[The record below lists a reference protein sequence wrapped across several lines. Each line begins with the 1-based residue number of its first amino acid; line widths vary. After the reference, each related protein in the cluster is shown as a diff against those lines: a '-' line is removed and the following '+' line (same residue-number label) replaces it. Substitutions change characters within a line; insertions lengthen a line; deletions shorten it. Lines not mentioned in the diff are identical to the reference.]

1 MTPTTPSFVHSSA
14 LQGRRIVITQAT
26 HQAPAFATLL
36 EHWGAVPL
44 LYPCIAIQSLG
55 DPTPLDSSLR
65 LAAQGGF
72 DWLVLTSA
80 NAVRIVAQRL
90 AALAIAP
97 RRLSALRIAV
107 VGAAT
112 ARCVQEELGLEVAV
126 APQEEV
132 AEGLADALEAVVRPG
147 ERILLPQSALARDV
161 LRKRLTAIG
170 ASVHP
175 VVAYETVRG
184 EGGVDLPHLLAQRQ
198 VDAVTLASAS
208 AFRFLLERLTNEGG
222 EPARL
227 HSVCLACIGPITA
240 RAVQEAGFTPA
251 VISMQQSLEGLA
263 TALADYFTREDRHSS
278 QQTQVTP

>member
-1 MTPTTPSFVHSSA
+1 MTPTSPPARAPAFRG
-14 LQGRRIVITQAT
+14 QRIVVTQAT
-26 HQAPAFATLL
+26 HQAPAFAALL
-36 EHWGAVPL
+36 KQWGAVPL
-44 LYPCIAIQSLG
+44 LYPCIAIQPPA

-90 AALAIAP
+90 AALEIAP
-97 RRLSALRIAV
+97 QRLNSLRIAV

-112 ARCVQEELGLEVAV
+112 ARCVQEELGLDVTV

-132 AEGLADALEAVVRPG
+132 AEGLADALETVVRPND
-147 ERILLPQSALARDV
+147 RILLPQSALARDV
-161 LRKRLTAIG
+161 LRRRLAAIG

-184 EGGVDLPHLLAQRQ
+184 TGGVDLPALLAQRQ

-208 AFRFLLERLTNEGG
+208 AFRFLLERLTHEGG
-222 EPARL
+222 APAQL
-227 HSVCLACIGPITA
+227 HGFCLACIGPTTA

-251 VISMQQSLEGLA
+251 VISVQHSLEGLA
-263 TALADYFTREDRHSS
+263 LALVDYFACEDPHRS
-278 QQTQVTP
+278 QQTQGIP

>member
-1 MTPTTPSFVHSSA
+1 MMPVTPSSVLSSA
-14 LQGRRIVITQAT
+14 LRGRRIVITQAA

-36 EHWGAVPL
+36 EQWGAVPL
-44 LYPCIAIQSLG
+44 LYPCIAIQPPG
-55 DPTPLDSSLR
+55 DLTPLDSSLR

-80 NAVRIVAQRL
+80 NAVRSVAQRL
-90 AALAIAP
+90 TALAVAP
-97 RRLSALRIAV
+97 QRLSALRIAV

-126 APQEEV
+126 VPQEEV
-132 AEGLADALEAVVRPG
+132 AEGLADALEAAVRPG

-161 LRKRLTAIG
+161 LRKRLTARG

-184 EGGVDLPHLLAQRQ
+184 EGGVDLPYLLPQRQ
-198 VDAVTLASAS
+198 IDAVTLASAS
-208 AFRFLLERLTNEGG
+208 AFRFLLERLTKEGG

-251 VISMQQSLEGLA
+251 VISMQQNLEGLA
-263 TALADYFTREDRHSS
+263 TALADYFFRKDRHSS
-278 QQTQVTP
+278 QQTQVIP